1 MRRKE
6 RGPSLR
12 EPVSKK
18 SSQGH
23 YDWTTSYT
31 KQRPAYTTTADDRHE
46 PVVVEDLAA
55 EIEDISDEEEE
66 ARRQAKQDYYNAQ
79 IALGNMRVQLPK
91 PGEEA

>member
-1 MRRKE
+1 MRRKA
-6 RGPSLR
+6 RGPSTR
-12 EPVSKK
+12 KPVTKT
-18 SSQGH
+18 SSQKN

-31 KQRPAYTTTADDRHE
+31 KQRPVYTSTSDDRHA

-66 ARRQAKQDYYNAQ
+66 ARRRAKQDYYNAQ